1 VDQSPV
7 TILIIDGDA
16 ASRKYLSVMLQKEGY
31 QVLTSQLGREG
42 LISAWKDQP
51 GIIIFDPVLPDLP
64 GTELL
69 SRLHQDRRT
78 ANVPCV
84 ALSSREDMQ
93 EMSTLLAAGCNEYL
107 VKSGDALPRLM
118 QYLSRLLKKE
128 ALTTK
133 RGKLFV
139 FLSAKGGCGTS
150 SLCANL
156 AMCVG
161 SNRLDNHVAVVDL
174 VLPIGSIANI
184 VGYNDHINIVT
195 VAMQQPETTSI
206 SFLKE
211 NLPRVPG
218 WYFHLLAS
226 APDPASANQ
235 LPGDRVEGI
244 LNVVL
249 EAYDYVFVDLG
260 RALSRISLPIIQRA
274 NILAFILGTDLAT
287 STLTQITWEY
297 IKTLGVDSHR
307 VYAIQ
312 NRSVGLEGLTKAEAE
327 RLIGIPIQMT
337 VPYMGGNFTVANNRH
352 EPFTY
357 KFPNDSASIVLQQIA
372 LEMLALAEKQAK

>member
-1 VDQSPV
+1 MNQLPA
-7 TILIIDGDA
+7 TILIVDGDA
-16 ASRKYLSVMLQKEGY
+16 ASRKYLSAMLQKEGY
-31 QVLTSQLGREG
+31 QALTASLGREG

-51 GIIIFDPVLPDLP
+51 GIILFDPALPDLP
-64 GTELL
+64 GAEFLTKL
-69 SRLHQDRRT
+69 RQDRRT

-84 ALSSREDMQ
+84 ALSSREDMH
-93 EMSTLLAAGCNEYL
+93 EMSALLAAGCNEYL
-107 VKSGDALPRLM
+107 VKSADALPRLI
-118 QYLSRLLKKE
+118 QYLARLLHKE
-128 ALTTK
+128 KAPTR

-139 FLSAKGGCGTS
+139 FLSAKGGSGTS

-156 AMCVG
+156 AMCIG
-161 SNRLDNHVAVVDL
+161 SKHMDKHVAVVDL

-184 VGYNDHINIVT
+184 VGYSDHLNIVT
-195 VAMQQPETTSI
+195 FAMQRPEMTTAAYVRD
-206 SFLKE
+206 
-211 NLPRVPG
+211 NLPRIPG
-218 WYFHLLAS
+218 WYFHLLAGS
-226 APDPASANQ
+226 PDPASASQ

-244 LNVVL
+244 LDVMQ

-274 NILAFILGTDLAT
+274 NLLALILGTDLAT
-287 STLTQITWEY
+287 STLTQTTWEY
-297 IKTLGVDSHR
+297 LKTLGVDPHR

-327 RLIGIPIQMT
+327 RLIGLPIQMT

-357 KFPNDSASIVLQQIA
+357 KFPHDSASLVLQEIA
-372 LEMLALAEKQAK
+372 TQMLALAEKQA